1 MGLAATYNVP
11 AWITVDYGSVKELTQ
26 FDIWWN
32 TSEGKTNRYSGY
44 EIYVSDDNVNYKK
57 VIDKNN
63 NTTPLHTTDTF
74 PDGTTGRF
82 VKVNITK
89 LSAGWPVVFEMA
101 AQGTRY

>member
-1 MGLAATYNVP
+1 M
-11 AWITVDYGSVKELTQ
+11 
-26 FDIWWN
+26 
-32 TSEGKTNRYSGY
+32 
-44 EIYVSDDNVNYKK
+44 SDDNVNYKK

-101 AQGTRY
+101 AQGRDIDMGLDRSRLESALSFCENVDLNVYQDYGIIEYQTALSGGKSR